1 MDSFVLPSHFALVYY
16 RFTLVALDKIHLPPY
31 KGSVIRGG
39 FGHTFKKL
47 VCTYPRM
54 CHKKCQ
60 VGNDCAYGYV
70 FETAPP
76 ADAKALSLNNQIPRP
91 YIIEAPRD
99 RRELIIPGEQLS
111 FGLTLVGYGMNLF
124 PHFLAV
130 FRELGWQGLGRTRGR
145 YELLAIDAVSPYDG
159 QVQAVYRQDNGQVAI
174 TDLVLTGNT
183 FMAGAEQMCSD
194 RVSLEFFTPVRI
206 KHKGQIVRQG
216 PSFQALVKSLLGR
229 ASSLSLFH
237 CDQQLEVDFRGL
249 IDQAAQVELTD
260 SRTRWEKAVHYSG
273 RQQKTLLQEGLVGR
287 VTYQGNLQ
295 PYLPLLL
302 LGELI
307 QAGKG
312 TVRGNGQYQII
323 PLEDN

>member
-1 MDSFVLPSHFALVYY
+1 MESFLLPSKFALVYY
-16 RFTLVALDKIHLPPY
+16 RFTVTALDKIYLPPY
-31 KGSVIRGG
+31 KGSAIRGG

-47 VCTYPRM
+47 VCTYPRI
-54 CHKKCQ
+54 CNKKCQ

-76 ADAKALSLNNQIPRP
+76 PDAKALSLNSQVPRP

-99 RRELIIPGEQLS
+99 RREMILPGEQLS

-145 YELLAIDAVSPYDG
+145 YELLAIDAVSPYEG
-159 QVQAVYRQDNGQVAI
+159 KVQPVYRQNNSQVAI

-183 FMAGAEQMCSD
+183 FMTGAAQLPTD
-194 RVSLEFFTPVRI
+194 QITLEFFTPVRL
-206 KHKGQIVRQG
+206 KHKGQMIRHG
-216 PSFQALVKSLLGR
+216 PSFQTLVKSLLSR
-229 ASSLSLFH
+229 TSSLSLFH
-237 CDQQLEVDFRGL
+237 CDQQVEVDFRGL
-249 IDQAAQVELTD
+249 IDQAAQVEIKE
-260 SRTRWEKAVHYSG
+260 SRTRWEKAVHFSG
-273 RQQKTLLQEGLVGR
+273 RQQQKILQDGLIGR
-287 VTYQGNLQ
+287 VTYTGNLQ

-307 QAGKG
+307 HVGKG
-312 TVRGNGQYQII
+312 TVRGNGQYQISGG
-323 PLEDN
+323 